1 MNRKLVTPACEFC
14 RARYSSVFEDLNS
27 GETAFLTENHNCN
40 YYKRGQVV
48 FLEGN
53 FPMGM
58 FCINTGK
65 VKISQAGNE
74 GREQIVRLAK
84 MGDIIGYRALISGD
98 AYTAS
103 ATAIED
109 SMICHIPSKVFFELL
124 RRNASLTQ
132 GLMKLLAGDL
142 KDAERKVTH
151 FAQKTVA
158 ERLAET
164 LLMLKDYYGQED
176 GAPPDS
182 FMITREEIARIVGT
196 ATETAIR
203 IMADLRKEGIIQI
216 SGRRISILNR
226 DALVRIANLYD

>member
-1 MNRKLVTPACEFC
+1 
-14 RARYSSVFEDLNS
+14 
-27 GETAFLTENHNCN
+27 
-40 YYKRGQVV
+40 
-48 FLEGN
+48 
-53 FPMGM
+53 
-58 FCINTGK
+58 
-65 VKISQAGNE
+65 
-74 GREQIVRLAK
+74 
-84 MGDIIGYRALISGD
+84 
-98 AYTAS
+98 
-103 ATAIED
+103 
-109 SMICHIPSKVFFELL
+109 
-124 RRNASLTQ
+124 
-132 GLMKLLAGDL
+132 MKLLAGDL